1 MYMRK
6 SAARRSSLGA
16 FACVIIIIS
25 RLNSAE
31 VVYTTTGDDF
41 CKKKFASRL
50 SVGDSIDA
58 STSFRF
64 LRALCAAHFC
74 VSVDDTFHTQ
84 RRSTLISWRLP
95 AIISDFCAKQN
106 RNKAVTILFCSCVA
120 TLNILWPY
128 KLLRSI
134 FLLRR
139 I

>member
-1 MYMRK
+1 MRK
-6 SAARRSSLGA
+6 SAARHSSLGA

-25 RLNSAE
+25 RLNSTE

-41 CKKKFASRL
+41 CKKKFALRL

-64 LRALCAAHFC
+64 LRALCAAEHFC

-84 RRSTLISWRLP
+84 RRSALISWRLP

-106 RNKAVTILFCSCVA
+106 KIQ
-120 TLNILWPY
+120 P
-128 KLLRSI
+128 
-134 FLLRR
+134 
-139 I
+139 